1 MTFDS
6 NHSVE
11 YEDDFAVDPVL
22 IAMGYDVVS
31 AFSAALKTRKLF
43 GIEHQNTQK
52 ATDNFIQRMTS
63 LANKA
68 GHTKL
73 NIQPSGLLMFNEPI
87 LTVQKPQDSPLFP
100 LLLDGI
106 GGLSFSAGIL
116 PEELTTLIDTV
127 SNEFDDG
134 TEDSV
139 GTILWEAN
147 LPHIELLKLPALGA
161 GFGDSNDDT
170 FVEEFDDL
178 VATAIAEAIDADE
191 DVSQWSGAVRLDN
204 LSASQAMELH
214 DITSPDEEASRS
226 DITLQTTSAVVL
238 FRESINHPI
247 ENIPVLYAQAALQ
260 AVAKTS
266 STSEILA
273 ARDGLVSIMFDM
285 IAEGKPQQAVV
296 LAKHSLKLLKR
307 VEETQ
312 LIDAD
317 RAAEASDAFRRG
329 LQYAENNVESLKALW
344 PWLPD
349 QAQLLLVQDSIGDND
364 PKTLRRLRVV
374 ATQVGPQ
381 TARFLKYQTNRVH
394 QDIAGELMLLSAHV
408 LGAEAVE
415 ALHQGLN
422 HRDDKVR
429 IMAFRMLVKIN
440 IKDAALQARRLLSDP
455 ERLVRKDAI
464 TIIQKMKDSG
474 AIFALRQTLESE
486 AFRVLTQPEKRE
498 FFVCTGYVNPAEGLP
513 MVRNAAAKADV
524 LSRTTARETRTAA
537 IEALGQLKDRGAKH
551 LLADVASGLTS
562 SGPSKTA
569 AQEALRKL

>member
-1 MTFDS
+1 MDFDS
-6 NHSVE
+6 NKGVE
-11 YEDDFAVDPVL
+11 YEEDFAIDPVL
-22 IAMGYDVVS
+22 IAMGYDVVQ
-31 AFSAALKTRKLF
+31 AFTAALKTRKLF
-43 GIEHQNTQK
+43 GTEHQNTHK
-52 ATDNFIQRMTS
+52 ATDNFIQRMTA

-68 GHTKL
+68 GQTKL
-73 NIQPSGLLMFNEPI
+73 NIQPGGLLMFNEPI
-87 LTVQKPQDSPLFP
+87 LTVQRPQDSPLFP

-116 PEELTTLIDTV
+116 EEELLTLIETIAK
-127 SNEFDDG
+127 EFKEDS
-134 TEDSV
+134 EDSV

-147 LPHIELLKLPALGA
+147 LPHIELLKLPALGS
-161 GFGDSNDDT
+161 GFGDSNNET

-214 DITSPDEEASRS
+214 DLSSPDETSTRS
-226 DITLQTTSAVVL
+226 DITLQTTSAVVR
-238 FRESINHPI
+238 FRESINQPI

-266 STSEILA
+266 SNSEILA
-273 ARDGLVSIMFDM
+273 ARDGLVSIMLDM

-296 LAKHSLKLLKR
+296 LAKHSLKLLQR

-312 LIDAD
+312 LMEAS
-317 RAAEASDAFRRG
+317 RAQEAAESFCKG

-344 PWLPD
+344 PWMPD
-349 QAQLLLVQDSIGDND
+349 QAQLLLIQDAITDMD
-364 PKTLRRLRVV
+364 TKTLRRVRVI
-374 ATQVGPQ
+374 ATTVGEQ
-381 TARFLKYQTNRVH
+381 TARFLKYQTNRVP
-394 QDIAGELMLLSAHV
+394 QEIAGELMLLSAHV

-429 IMAFRMLVKIN
+429 IMAFRMLVKID
-440 IKDAALQARRLLSDP
+440 IKDAALQARRLLNDP

-464 TIIQKMKDSG
+464 TIIQQVKDSG
-474 AIFALRQTLESE
+474 SIFALRQVIESE
-486 AFRVLTQPEKRE
+486 AFKVLTMPEKRE
-498 FFVCTGYVNPAEGLP
+498 FFVCSGYVNPAEGLP
-513 MVRNAAAKADV
+513 LVRNAAAKADM
-524 LSRTTARETRTAA
+524 LSRAIIRETRTAA

-551 LLADVASGLTS
+551 LLKDISSGMTT
-562 SGPSKTA
+562 SGPSKAA

>member
-1 MTFDS
+1 MSFDP
-6 NHSVE
+6 NESVE
-11 YEDDFAVDPVL
+11 YDGDFGINPVL
-22 IAMGYDVVS
+22 IAMGYDVVQ
-31 AFSAALKTRKLF
+31 ALTAALKTRKLF
-43 GIEHQNTQK
+43 GTEHQNTQK
-52 ATDNFIQRMTS
+52 STDNFIQRMTA

-68 GHTKL
+68 GQTKL
-73 NIQPSGLLMFNEPI
+73 NIQPGGLLMFNEPI

-116 PEELTTLIDTV
+116 PEELLTLLETV
-127 SNEFDDG
+127 SSEFEDDA
-134 TEDSV
+134 EDSA

-147 LPHIELLKLPALGA
+147 LPHIELLKLPALSA
-161 GFGDSNDDT
+161 GFGESNDT

-214 DITSPDEEASRS
+214 DLESADEASSRS
-226 DITLQTTSAVVL
+226 DITLQTTSAVVR
-238 FRESINHPI
+238 FRESINDPV
-247 ENIPVLYAQAALQ
+247 ENIPVLFAQAALQ
-260 AVAKTS
+260 AVANTNS
-266 STSEILA
+266 NSEILA
-273 ARDGLVSIMFDM
+273 ARDGLVSIMLDM

-296 LAKHSLKLLKR
+296 LAKHSLKLLQR

-312 LIDAD
+312 LMDPD
-317 RAAEASDAFRRG
+317 RAAEASSAFRQG
-329 LQYAENNVESLKALW
+329 LQYAENHVESLKALW

-349 QAQLLLVQDSIGDND
+349 QAQLLMVQDAITDSDT
-364 PKTLRRLRVV
+364 KTLRRLRVV
-374 ATQVGPQ
+374 ATKVGPQ
-381 TARFLKYQTNRVH
+381 TTRFLKYQTNRVS
-394 QDIAGELMLLSAHV
+394 QEIAGELMLLSAHV
-408 LGAEAVE
+408 LGADSVE

-440 IKDAALQARRLLSDP
+440 IKDAALQARRLLNDT

-464 TIIQKMKDSG
+464 TIIQKVKDSG
-474 AIFALRQTLESE
+474 AIFALRQALESD
-486 AFRVLTQPEKRE
+486 AFKVLTQAEKRE

-513 MVRNAAAKADV
+513 LVRNAAAKSDV
-524 LSRTTARETRTAA
+524 LARAAVRESRTAA
-537 IEALGQLKDRGAKH
+537 IEALGLLKDRGAKP
-551 LLADVASGLTS
+551 LLNDIAGGMTT
-562 SGPSKTA
+562 SGPARAA